1 MSQHSIGS
9 LSVGVDVSKQ
19 RLDVG
24 FFPERPGQSFENAPQ
39 GIADLVAWI
48 RPLGPQ
54 YVIVEATGKYEQ
66 ALVAELAAAG
76 LPVVVIN
83 PRQARDFAKA
93 KGILAK
99 TDKIDAAVLANF
111 GLAMQPEIRPIPSEK
126 TRELQELLSRRRQL
140 VNLQTSELNRL
151 QTVHS
156 AKIYHGIKE
165 MLRRIKKDLQE
176 LDAELDRR
184 IQDCPVWRQN
194 EALLKSVSGVGDQ
207 TARTLLAELPQLGA
221 CSRQKIASLVGVAP
235 FNRDSGQFRGQR
247 TVFGGRRAVRK
258 CLYMATLVA
267 TRHNPV
273 IRDHYE
279 RLQNAGKRK
288 KVALVAC
295 MRKLL
300 TILNAMIRN
309 QTAWKNILQPA

>member
-207 TARTLLAELPQLGA
+207 TARTLLAELPQLATAPDRRSLRWSASPLSTATAASSAANAPSLEDGA
-221 CSRQKIASLVGVAP
+221 RSANASTWRPSSPPGTTLSSEIITKGSKTPANEKRSPSSPACESSSRSSTP
-235 FNRDSGQFRGQR
+235 
-247 TVFGGRRAVRK
+247 
-258 CLYMATLVA
+258 
-267 TRHNPV
+267 
-273 IRDHYE
+273 
-279 RLQNAGKRK
+279 
-288 KVALVAC
+288 
-295 MRKLL
+295 
-300 TILNAMIRN
+300 
-309 QTAWKNILQPA
+309 

>member
-151 QTVHS
+151 QTVHG

-247 TVFGGRRAVRK
+247 TVFGGRARSANASTWRPSSPPGT
-258 CLYMATLVA
+258 TLSSEIITKGSKTPA
-267 TRHNPV
+267 N
-273 IRDHYE
+273 E
-279 RLQNAGKRK
+279 KRSPSSP
-288 KVALVAC
+288 AC
-295 MRKLL
+295 ESSSRSS
-300 TILNAMIRN
+300 T
-309 QTAWKNILQPA
+309 P